1 MLGRRYLSLLACVI
15 AMGCVATPAWA
26 DFPYGTGPEYKV
38 GPGVTPSDLSGDDND
53 WKYSATAEAGSPYT
67 SNPRELFGVRGGHV
81 VDPDPTVDTAWQ
93 TTTGRPDVGIAVL
106 DSGIKWNDAGAMQD
120 LRRKTRLNRGEL
132 PLPRGYAPSTTA
144 TATRSSTS
152 TTTPAT
158 RAST

>member
-15 AMGCVATPAWA
+15 ATGCVATPAWA

-38 GPGVTPSDLSGDDND
+38 GPGVTPGDLSGDDND
-53 WKYSATAEAGSPYT
+53 WKYSATAEPGSPYT

-132 PLPRGYAPSTTA
+132 PLPE
-144 TATRSSTS
+144 
-152 TTTPAT
+152 
-158 RAST
+158 